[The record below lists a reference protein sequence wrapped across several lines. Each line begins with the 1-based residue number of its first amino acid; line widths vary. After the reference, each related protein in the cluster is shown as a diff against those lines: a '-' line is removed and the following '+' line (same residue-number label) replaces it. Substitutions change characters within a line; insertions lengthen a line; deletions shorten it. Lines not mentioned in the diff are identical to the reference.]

1 MLVGCGRR
9 VADPCLAP
17 APARKRGLP
26 VRTGGERSPAIDDR
40 GSVAPMRKSFA
51 ARQRHLAKALP
62 QVLASSSNFAQASA
76 VDAAYVSFGAGGS
89 EPLTIAWCLRFRS
102 SAAERA
108 RRSVLKSGCRMH
120 ERVVDG
126 TDLATAMLDVPSQ
139 LAKRL
144 DSMNGPPER
153 RRRDRRYE
161 RLMLVDNWR

>member
-1 MLVGCGRR
+1 M
-9 VADPCLAP
+9 
-17 APARKRGLP
+17 
-26 VRTGGERSPAIDDR
+26 
-40 GSVAPMRKSFA
+40 SVMR
-51 ARQRHLAKALP
+51 
-62 QVLASSSNFAQASA
+62 
-76 VDAAYVSFGAGGS
+76 
-89 EPLTIAWCLRFRS
+89 
-102 SAAERA
+102 
-108 RRSVLKSGCRMH
+108 

>member
-1 MLVGCGRR
+1 MFFPVFWTIYIPIVTIMLAAAGEWLIHALRQLPR
-9 VADPCLAP
+9 ATPDPTP
-17 APARKRGLP
+17 M
-26 VRTGGERSPAIDDR
+26 
-40 GSVAPMRKSFA
+40 SVMR
-51 ARQRHLAKALP
+51 
-62 QVLASSSNFAQASA
+62 
-76 VDAAYVSFGAGGS
+76 
-89 EPLTIAWCLRFRS
+89 
-102 SAAERA
+102 
-108 RRSVLKSGCRMH
+108 